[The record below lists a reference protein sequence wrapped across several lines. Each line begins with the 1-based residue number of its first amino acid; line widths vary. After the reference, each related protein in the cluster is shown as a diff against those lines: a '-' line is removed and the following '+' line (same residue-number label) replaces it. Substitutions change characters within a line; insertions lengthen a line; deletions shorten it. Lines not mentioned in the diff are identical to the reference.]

1 MPGSATHN
9 PACLILA
16 PVVMAGAATLGGD
29 WQTCIAAGIGC
40 ASGVAVSPDLDM
52 VNTVRVPV
60 IGWIWGAYWWPYR
73 KLIAHRAY
81 ISHAPIAGTLVRLAY
96 LMPIIIIAISILPP
110 GLVAAWAAGLA
121 CADIGHAVLD
131 ALFTN

>member
-1 MPGSATHN
+1 MPGGRVHAT
-9 PACLILA
+9 ASLIAA
-16 PVVMAGAATLGGD
+16 PIVAAGAVILGAD
-29 WQTCIAAGIGC
+29 MTTAAAAGVGC
-40 ASGVAVSPDLDM
+40 ALGVVISPDLDM
-52 VNTVRVPV
+52 VNTIRMPV

-73 KLIAHRAY
+73 KIIAHRAY
-81 ISHAPIAGTLVRLAY
+81 ISHAPIVGTLVRLAY
-96 LMPIIIIAISILPP
+96 LMPVILIAISILPP